1 MALSGEAGRPEA
13 GMNVEPLHSRFQS
26 TRRLTRFCHGVPRDK
41 NANIHPDL
49 YSYPPIP
56 IIRGS
61 TPELAQNN
69 KDAGR
74 YHTYCCRSKKR
85 CHLLR
90 KYCICECTVSILKA
104 GRVESHVVFQGDTP
118 SALSSSPLQIKPK
131 KSPLDYID
139 SCFPFPQVIR
149 SDSPHTRFPTCS
161 TYSSASRVSA
171 LRSATS
177 PKSSIDTFSSFHSDQ
192 SRCSSISRANEI
204 VRRLSICS
212 NEEDGSELGELLST
226 DPNVDITLVLPAIYH
241 LCQSI
246 ESPTRKAGYDLI
258 VKTLLFC
265 PDIGSLDWACCYSA
279 VKVFG
284 LDLDAT
290 VQESQLKALE
300 SLIRFQRGHTRQ
312 FRIVNC
318 LMGWIW
324 RGSEVALVEIDALL
338 RIDGI
343 ILELI
348 KNNEGELEDF
358 EVEAILQRY
367 CDSFDESMQQRG
379 SGEHHIENSEV
390 ALIRRFP

>member
-1 MALSGEAGRPEA
+1 
-13 GMNVEPLHSRFQS
+13 
-26 TRRLTRFCHGVPRDK
+26 
-41 NANIHPDL
+41 
-49 YSYPPIP
+49 
-56 IIRGS
+56 
-61 TPELAQNN
+61 
-69 KDAGR
+69 
-74 YHTYCCRSKKR
+74 
-85 CHLLR
+85 
-90 KYCICECTVSILKA
+90 
-104 GRVESHVVFQGDTP
+104 
-118 SALSSSPLQIKPK
+118 
-131 KSPLDYID
+131 
-139 SCFPFPQVIR
+139 
-149 SDSPHTRFPTCS
+149 
-161 TYSSASRVSA
+161 
-171 LRSATS
+171 
-177 PKSSIDTFSSFHSDQ
+177 
-192 SRCSSISRANEI
+192 

-212 NEEDGSELGELLST
+212 NEEDGCELGELLST

-246 ESPTRKAGYDLI
+246 ESRTRKAGYDLI
-258 VKTLLFC
+258 VKALLYC

-279 VKVFG
+279 VKAFG

-338 RIDGI
+338 RIDSI

-367 CDSFDESMQQRG
+367 CDSFDQSMQQRG
-379 SGEHHIENSEV
+379 SGEHRIEI
-390 ALIRRFP
+390 LKWL